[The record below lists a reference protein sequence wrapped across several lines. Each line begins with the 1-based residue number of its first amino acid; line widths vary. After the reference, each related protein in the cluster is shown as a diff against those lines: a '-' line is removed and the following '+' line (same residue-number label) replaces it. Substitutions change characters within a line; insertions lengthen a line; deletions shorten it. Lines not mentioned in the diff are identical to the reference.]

1 MMISPEALHLWI
13 FILPWSLLIILIGL
27 CSVQLLGLYLSRRFS
42 WSSAMWQ
49 VYKDSLW
56 TAILIGLVA
65 ARLCFVAIHADVY
78 FTHPIDIL
86 KIQDKGFHLYSGLAA
101 ASAWFIWK
109 NRFLNYAVIVGSLAI
124 FFAVQLGGLGIHKR
138 FQTEQQ
144 YPELTFSD
152 LNQQTQSLTQFVGQP
167 TVINLWASWCP
178 PCHREMPVLYQAQRD
193 HPNVQFVMLNQGE
206 TPDVIKNYLR
216 QHQFQFQHVLSDPH
230 GEMAEQVNMFGLP
243 STLFFNAQGKL
254 VERHL
259 GELTPAMLKQYLQEI
274 TQLNEGITQ

>member
-1 MMISPEALHLWI
+1 MSLIQNDEASEKVSI
-13 FILPWSLLIILIGL
+13 KQF
-27 CSVQLLGLYLSRRFS
+27 SR
-42 WSSAMWQ
+42 
-49 VYKDSLW
+49 
-56 TAILIGLVA
+56 
-65 ARLCFVAIHADVY
+65 
-78 FTHPIDIL
+78 
-86 KIQDKGFHLYSGLAA
+86 
-101 ASAWFIWK
+101 
-109 NRFLNYAVIVGSLAI
+109 
-124 FFAVQLGGLGIHKR
+124 
-138 FQTEQQ
+138 
-144 YPELTFSD
+144 
-152 LNQQTQSLTQFVGQP
+152 QP

-178 PCHREMPVLYQAQRD
+178 PCHREMPVLYQAQHD

-230 GEMAEQVNMFGLP
+230 GEMAEQMNMFGLP